1 VLRSRVVWEDVDT
14 PVQVVD
20 QAVTLP
26 VRHVE
31 GPADLAALLAEDRR
45 QGLDVTR
52 GPLTRVAIIRESATA
67 VRVVWTFHHVLLD
80 GWSVFQI
87 LHDVSTVHDALRD
100 GTAVELPARRP
111 FRDYVDWIGSVDRAA
126 AEAHWRGALS
136 DLTAPTPLPYDRAPT
151 RAHGARSAHRCAVEL
166 P

>member
-80 GWSVFQI
+80 GWSVFQV
-87 LHDVSTVHDALRD
+87 LGDVFAAYAALVEDRD
-100 GTAVELPARRP
+100 VAPAARPP
-111 FRDYVDWIGSVDRAA
+111 FREYLRWLGEHDESGALDFWRAA
-126 AEAHWRGALS
+126 LAGFES
-136 DLTAPTPLPYDRAPT
+136 PTPLPYDRAAGHG
-151 RAHGARSAHRCAVEL
+151 RATRSARWHSVE
-166 P
+166 